1 MAKDIEIS
9 VVIPAYNEQEN
20 VELLYRKLKIV
31 LDKLRRKYEII
42 YIDDGSTDKTF
53 GVLKQI
59 YNKDSNVKI
68 IKFRKNFGQTAA
80 LDVGFKHASGDI
92 IISMDADIQN
102 EPEDIPR
109 LINKLEEGY
118 DVVSGWRVKRSDPLM
133 KTLASKFSNTLRRLI
148 TGDKIH
154 DAGCSLKAYRKE
166 CFQDMDLYGEMHR
179 YIPSLLEW
187 KGFKITEIPVKHN
200 QRRFGKS
207 KYNFTRLTKGF
218 LDLIVVK
225 FWMQYSAR
233 PIHLFG
239 GLGILAFLTGFGI
252 SLYLA
257 SLRIFYGI
265 PISNRPLLLL
275 GALLLI
281 LGVILIVFGILAD
294 IMVKVYYNKQYKN
307 YSVERILEK

>member
-1 MAKDIEIS
+1 MVKEVEIS

-20 VELLYRKLKIV
+20 VELLYRKLKVV

-42 YIDDGSTDKTF
+42 YVDDGSIDNTF
-53 GVLKQI
+53 GVLKQLH
-59 YNKDSNVKI
+59 NKDSNVKV

-80 LDVGFKHASGDI
+80 LDVGFKQAAGSI
-92 IISMDADIQN
+92 IISMDADMQN
-102 EPEDIPR
+102 DPEDIPM
-109 LINKLEEGY
+109 LISKLNEGY
-118 DVVSGWRVKRSDPLM
+118 DLVSGWRLKRNDPIT
-133 KTLASKFSNTLRRLI
+133 KIFASRFSNALRRLI

-154 DAGCSLKAYRKE
+154 DAGCSLKAYRRE
-166 CFQDMDLYGEMHR
+166 CFQDLDLYGEMHR

-200 QRRFGKS
+200 QRKFGSS
-207 KYNFTRLTKGF
+207 KYNVTRLFKGF
-218 LDLIVVK
+218 LDLLVVN
-225 FWMQYSAR
+225 FWMRYSAR

-239 GLGILAFLTGFGI
+239 GLGSLSFLTGFII

-265 PISNRPLLLL
+265 PLSNRPLLLL

-294 IMVKVYYNKQYKN
+294 IMVKVYFNKQYKN
-307 YSVERILEK
+307 YSVEKVLEK